1 MDAIRPRWAAWSYL
15 LYAGGF
21 TLLLAA
27 VALLSFFSG
36 HYRQGKVALLA
47 FIVFFGFAFVA
58 RALHR
63 DGSHPIAAGVFGYI
77 SVSLFGAFLGLLWT
91 WFGWLGDTSSAFRGF
106 DVGRL
111 LLVLLVLI
119 AALIALRIF
128 RFPLIMLT
136 VVQLT
141 WFFVTDL
148 LSGGG
153 GWSAIVTIVY
163 GLILLAVAMS
173 FDTGGSRIYGF
184 WLHVVSGLTIGGGLL
199 WFFHDGDFDWI
210 LIAIAALLYVAL
222 GDRLM
227 RSSWVVIAAWGLFQV
242 TTHFAEKWVEVSFF
256 AFFPLG
262 FLLFPFF
269 GYGSEDYD
277 ETKEHMWAGP
287 LSYAVL
293 GLVFI
298 GIALLIARRRRGV
311 IPAAELL

>member
-148 LSGGG
+148 ISGGG
-153 GWSAIVTIVY
+153 DWSAVVTFVIGLVFLAWARSVDGGPNRSY
-163 GLILLAVAMS
+163 GM
-173 FDTGGSRIYGF
+173 
-184 WLHVVSGLTIGGGLL
+184 WLHIGAGLTIGGSLL
-199 WFFHDGDFDWI
+199 WFLHHGHFEWA
-210 LIAIAALLYVAL
+210 LIVVAGLLYVKLASIFE
-222 GDRLM
+222 RA
-227 RSSWVVIAAWGLFQV
+227 SW
-242 TTHFAEKWVEVSFF
+242 
-256 AFFPLG
+256 
-262 FLLFPFF
+262 
-269 GYGSEDYD
+269 
-277 ETKEHMWAGP
+277 
-287 LSYAVL
+287 AVL
-293 GLVFI
+293 GSIGILAAATHYATSYSHASVALVPASNAVSNGGSRGWVPSLVF
-298 GIALLIARRRRGV
+298 GIAGALFVVLGGLLARRSTPR
-311 IPAAELL
+311 P